1 MPTLLPRVSTRILCA
16 VVLCASGCRTWQP
29 VAIPRTGAE
38 PASAVTRARV
48 TYRDGRVSEV
58 GQVRFVRDS
67 MHATRA
73 GVVFAVPADS
83 LRSVEVRRLDWLRTL
98 GLAAGILGTSLLF
111 GG

>member
-1 MPTLLPRVSTRILCA
+1 MLSREPPPCACGGAGCPETLRGVMPTLLPRVSTRILC
-16 VVLCASGCRTWQP
+16 VVALCAVGCRTWQP

-58 GQVRFVRDS
+58 GQVRFARDS

-73 GVVFAVPADS
+73 GIVFAVPADS
-83 LRSVEVRRLDWLRTL
+83 LRS
-98 GLAAGILGTSLLF
+98 
-111 GG
+111 